1 MQTDALLVHL
11 QFLQYHVLSDSKPL
25 VSCAVCLNILVLN
38 MYSVTVF
45 QGSVYPEQTLFFFA
59 QTLAINAKVR
69 HFYKEMKMFG
79 TLNFTCNSCS

>member
-1 MQTDALLVHL
+1 MQTDARLVHL

-45 QGSVYPEQTLFFFA
+45 QGSVYPEQTLFFFCSNFGNKCQS
-59 QTLAINAKVR
+59 QTLLQGNEDVW
-69 HFYKEMKMFG
+69 
-79 TLNFTCNSCS
+79 NFEFHL